1 MVRGSHARTEEP
13 HKVRT
18 DWKNLRRLFPYLWE
32 YRGRIVGALGCLILA
47 KLAVVGVPVLLK
59 YIVDHLDSSQ
69 LMLQLPL
76 ALLVG
81 YGALRLATALFN
93 ELRDILFARA
103 RYHAVRRLSAEVL
116 AHLHQLSLRFHLDRR
131 TGSISRDLERGT
143 QSLSSL
149 SNYFVFI
156 VIPTVFE
163 IVLVTAILFASY
175 SSQFSVITIVTVLAY
190 IVFTVWVTDWRM
202 HHRHRANQLD
212 SAAHSQAVDSLL
224 NYETVKYFNNENY
237 EVDRY
242 ASTLRQWE
250 NASVKSIFTMSL
262 LNFGQAVIIAVGVT
276 IIMIF
281 AAQGVV
287 SGMLTI
293 GDLVLINALML
304 QLFVPMNMLGIVYRQ
319 ITYALADMDLL
330 AKLLEETPEVR
341 DQENAQALQIKR
353 GAIRFEQ
360 VSFSYND
367 DRSILDKIN
376 ININP
381 GEKVAVVGPSGS
393 GKSTLARLLFRF
405 YEVKQG
411 GIYVDDVNIAN
422 CTQDSLRQSISFVPQ
437 DTMLFNDTIEFNIQY
452 GNTQAAAEQLE
463 QAIRLANLDKL
474 IADLPQGLKTVVG
487 ERGLKLSGGEV
498 QRVAIARAIL
508 KQPKIIVFD
517 EATSSLDSET
527 EAAVMQAIQQVTDGV
542 TSLLIAHRLSTIVDA
557 DRIYVLDKGKIVE
570 QGTHTQLLQAGGLYS
585 HLWRLQQSDRDQ
597 DLPQS
602 TNDLY
607 TSTVST

>member
-1 MVRGSHARTEEP
+1 MVKGSHARTEEP
-13 HKVRT
+13 HKIRT

-32 YRGRIVGALGCLILA
+32 YRGRILGALGCLILA
-47 KLAVVGVPVLLK
+47 KLATVGVPVLLK

-69 LMLQLPL
+69 LMLQLPMV
-76 ALLVG
+76 LLVG

-163 IVLVTAILFASY
+163 IVLVTAILFGSY
-175 SSQFSVITIVTVLAY
+175 TLQFSVVTISTVVIY
-190 IVFTVWVTDWRM
+190 IVFTLWVTDWRM

-212 SAAHSQAVDSLL
+212 SVAHSQAVDSLL
-224 NYETVKYFNNENY
+224 NYETVKYFNNEKY

-242 ASTLRQWE
+242 AKTLLQWE

-262 LNFGQAVIIAVGVT
+262 LNFGQAAIIAVGVT
-276 IIMIF
+276 AIMIF
-281 AAQGVV
+281 AAQGVA
-287 SGMLTI
+287 SGALTI

-330 AKLLEETPEVR
+330 AKLLKEVPEVR
-341 DQENAQALQIKR
+341 DQENATSLQITK
-353 GAIRFEQ
+353 GAIRFDQ
-360 VSFSYND
+360 VNFSYND
-367 DRSILDKIN
+367 DRPILENVSID
-376 ININP
+376 INP

-393 GKSTLARLLFRF
+393 GKSTIARLLFRF
-405 YEVKQG
+405 YEVTKG
-411 GIYVDDVNIAN
+411 AIYIDDVNIATS
-422 CTQDSLRQSISFVPQ
+422 TQDSLRRLISMVPQ
-437 DTMLFNDTIEFNIQY
+437 DTMLFNESIQFNIQY
-452 GNTQAAAEQLE
+452 GNTLASAEEIQQAV
-463 QAIRLANLDKL
+463 RMANLDKL
-474 IADLPQGLKTVVG
+474 IADLPEGLNTIVG

-508 KQPKIIVFD
+508 KKPKIIVFD
-517 EATSSLDSET
+517 EATSSLDSDT
-527 EAAVMQAIQQVTDGV
+527 EAAVMQAIEKVTAGV

-557 DRIYVLDKGKIVE
+557 DRIYVLEGGKIAE
-570 QGTHTQLLQAGGLYS
+570 QGTHTQLLQADGLYS
-585 HLWRLQQSDRDQ
+585 HLWNLQQSNRE
-597 DLPQS
+597 LKITQS
-602 TNDLY
+602 PDEQY
-607 TSTVST
+607 TATKSI

>member
-13 HKVRT
+13 HKIRT

-32 YRGRIVGALGCLILA
+32 YRGRLVGALVCLILA
-47 KLAVVGVPVLLK
+47 KLATVGVPVLLK

-69 LMLQLPL
+69 LMLQLPIV
-76 ALLVG
+76 LLVG

-163 IVLVTAILFASY
+163 IVLVTAILFGSY
-175 SSQFSVITIVTVLAY
+175 TLKFSVVTISTVVIY
-190 IVFTVWVTDWRM
+190 IVFTLWVTDWRM

-212 SAAHSQAVDSLL
+212 SVAHSQAVDSLL
-224 NYETVKYFNNENY
+224 NYETVKYFNNEKY

-242 ASTLRQWE
+242 AKTLLQWE

-262 LNFGQAVIIAVGVT
+262 LNFGQAAIIAVGVT
-276 IIMIF
+276 AIMIF
-281 AAQGVV
+281 AAQGVA
-287 SGMLTI
+287 SGALTI

-330 AKLLEETPEVR
+330 AKLLKEVPEVR
-341 DQENAQALQIKR
+341 DQENATSLQITK
-353 GAIRFEQ
+353 GAIRFDQ
-360 VSFSYND
+360 VSFAYND
-367 DRSILDKIN
+367 DRPILENVSIDIK
-376 ININP
+376 P

-393 GKSTLARLLFRF
+393 GKSTIARLLFRF

-411 GIYVDDVNIAN
+411 AIYIDDVNIASS
-422 CTQDSLRQSISFVPQ
+422 TQDSLRRLISMVPQ
-437 DTMLFNDTIEFNIQY
+437 DTMLFNESIQFNIQY
-452 GNTQAAAEQLE
+452 GNTLASAEEIQQAV
-463 QAIRLANLDKL
+463 RLANLDKL
-474 IADLPQGLKTVVG
+474 IADLPEGLNTIVG

-508 KQPKIIVFD
+508 KKPKIIVFD
-517 EATSSLDSET
+517 EATSSLDSDT
-527 EAAVMQAIQQVTDGV
+527 EAAVMQAIQKVTAGV

-557 DRIYVLDKGKIVE
+557 DRIYVLEGGKIDE
-570 QGTHTQLLQAGGLYS
+570 QGTHTQLLQADGLYS
-585 HLWRLQQSDRDQ
+585 HLWNLQQSNRE
-597 DLPQS
+597 LKITQS
-602 TNDLY
+602 PDELY
-607 TSTVST
+607 TATKSI

>member
-1 MVRGSHARTEEP
+1 MRGWQARTEEP

-18 DWKNLRRLFPYLWE
+18 DWKNLRRLLPYLWE
-32 YRGRIVGALGCLILA
+32 YRGRIVGALVCLVVA

-69 LMLQLPL
+69 LVLQLPL
-76 ALLVG
+76 ALLIG
-81 YGALRLATALFN
+81 YGALRLATGLFN

-103 RYHAVRRLSAEVL
+103 RYHAVRSLSAEVL
-116 AHLHQLSLRFHLDRR
+116 AHLHRLSLRYHLDRR

-163 IVLVTAILFASY
+163 IILVTAILFGKY
-175 SSQFSVITIVTVLAY
+175 TFQFSVITLATVFTY
-190 IVFTVWVTDWRM
+190 ILFTVWVTDWRM
-202 HHRHRANQLD
+202 HHRHRANRLD

-237 EVDRY
+237 EVERY
-242 ASTLRQWE
+242 ASTLRDWE

-262 LNFGQAVIIAVGVT
+262 LNFGQAAIIAVGVT
-276 IIMIF
+276 VIMIF

-287 SGMLTI
+287 NDALTI

-330 AKLLEETPEVR
+330 TQLLQETPEVR
-341 DQENAQALQIKR
+341 DRKNAQALQIKK
-353 GAIRFEQ
+353 GAIRFDQ
-360 VSFSYND
+360 VSFAYNE
-367 DRSILDKIN
+367 DRLILDKIN
-376 ININP
+376 IKINP

-393 GKSTLARLLFRF
+393 GKSTIARLLFRF
-405 YEVKQG
+405 YEIQQG
-411 GIYVDDVNIAN
+411 VISVDDVNIAD
-422 CTQDSLRQSISFVPQ
+422 CTQDSLRQQISFVPQ
-437 DTMLFNDTIEFNIQY
+437 DTMLFNDSIEFNIQY
-452 GNTQAAAEQLE
+452 GNTTASAEQVE
-463 QAIRLANLDKL
+463 QAIKLANLDSL
-474 IADLPQGLKTVVG
+474 IADLPDGIKTVVG

-498 QRVAIARAIL
+498 QRIAIARAIL

-527 EAAVMQAIQQVTDGV
+527 EAAVMEAIQQVTAGV

-557 DRIYVLDKGKIVE
+557 NRIYVLNKGKIVE
-570 QGTHTQLLQAGGLYS
+570 QGTHTQLLQADGLYS
-585 HLWRLQQSDRDQ
+585 HLWNLQQSKRDQ
-597 DLPQS
+597 RISQAEKELYIS
-602 TNDLY
+602 TLN
-607 TSTVST
+607 T

>member
-1 MVRGSHARTEEP
+1 MRGWQARTEEP

-32 YRGRIVGALGCLILA
+32 YRGRIVAALVCLVLA
-47 KLAVVGVPVLLK
+47 KVAVVGVPVLLK

-69 LMLQLPL
+69 LALQLPL

-81 YGALRLATALFN
+81 YGALRLATGLFN

-116 AHLHQLSLRFHLDRR
+116 AHLHRLSLRYHLDRR

-163 IVLVTAILFASY
+163 IILVTAILFGSY
-175 SSQFSVITIVTVLAY
+175 TVQFSVITLTTVVAY
-190 IVFTVWVTDWRM
+190 ILFTVWVTDWRM
-202 HHRHRANQLD
+202 HHRHLANRLD
-212 SAAHSQAVDSLL
+212 SAAHSQAIDSLL

-237 EVDRY
+237 EVERY
-242 ASTLRQWE
+242 AGTLREWE

-262 LNFGQAVIIAVGVT
+262 LNFGQAAIIAVGVT
-276 IIMIF
+276 TIMIF
-281 AAQGVV
+281 AAKGVV
-287 SGMLTI
+287 SGALTL

-330 AKLLEETPEVR
+330 TQLLQETPEVR
-341 DQENAQALQIKR
+341 DRNNAQALQVKK
-353 GAIRFEQ
+353 GAIRFDQ
-360 VSFSYND
+360 VSFAYNA
-367 DRSILDKIN
+367 DRLILDKVN
-376 ININP
+376 IKINP

-393 GKSTLARLLFRF
+393 GKSTIARLLFRF
-405 YEVKQG
+405 YEIQQG
-411 GIYVDDVNIAN
+411 VISVDDVNIAD
-422 CTQDSLRQSISFVPQ
+422 CTQDSLRQQISFVPQ
-437 DTMLFNDTIEFNIQY
+437 DTMLFNDSIEFNIQY
-452 GNTQAAAEQLE
+452 GNTKASAKQVEQVIKLV
-463 QAIRLANLDKL
+463 NLDSL
-474 IADLPQGLKTVVG
+474 IADLPDGIKTIVG

-527 EAAVMQAIQQVTDGV
+527 EAAVMEAIQQVTAGV

-557 DRIYVLDKGKIVE
+557 DRIYVLNRGKIVE
-570 QGTHTQLLQAGGLYS
+570 QGTHAQLLQADGLYS
-585 HLWRLQQSDRDQ
+585 HLWNLQQSTRDQ
-597 DLPQS
+597 RLSQAEKELYIS
-602 TNDLY
+602 TLN
-607 TSTVST
+607 T